1 MILLLKITILIIFI
15 FYILMKRW
23 KTWHNTCIFPLKSM
37 SCSVVQVEHWI
48 SLEMILYV
56 NILQITLNA
65 GRENVIL
72 LMLIP
77 LSASLLLNKS
87 CFPDSLLPG
96 KQGYQAFP
104 LVDKIA
110 LIFLEDPFSMGLEA
124 LSHFESK
131 IRIK

>member
-1 MILLLKITILIIFI
+1 MIPLLKITILIIFI

>member
-1 MILLLKITILIIFI
+1 
-15 FYILMKRW
+15 
-23 KTWHNTCIFPLKSM
+23 
-37 SCSVVQVEHWI
+37 
-48 SLEMILYV
+48 MILYV
-56 NILQITLNA
+56 NILQITLHA

-110 LIFLEDPFSMGLEA
+110 LIRGQNSSDFS
-124 LSHFESK
+124 
-131 IRIK
+131 

>member
-1 MILLLKITILIIFI
+1 
-15 FYILMKRW
+15 
-23 KTWHNTCIFPLKSM
+23 
-37 SCSVVQVEHWI
+37 
-48 SLEMILYV
+48 MILYV
-56 NILQITLNA
+56 NILQITLHA
-65 GRENVIL
+65 ARENVIL

-104 LVDKIA
+104 LLDKIA